1 MSDIPI
7 GQLAKACYAQAESIG
22 KLTASG
28 FIVLPECPFCG
39 GNKKA
44 GIRRVLDGTYYKH
57 RFNCFVCGKKVQSP
71 EDWQELAARMA
82 APMQYQPTPKRQ
94 QAAPK
99 TYPWQAD
106 PMRWHSR
113 YTNDR
118 NAVIDAW
125 QAYKP
130 LSEQTI
136 VRYQLGYGAFS
147 RSQFNHDDYLICEH
161 PRLMYAN
168 IENADNQA
176 SAFRGRIYK
185 CNCDPKKHKW
195 LSIMGSQAWLWGQYH
210 ILKHAHGKR
219 LIIGENPVDGMLAM
233 QAMPGVLAVA
243 STAGAGTFPDAWLQ
257 LIAAAKPKSVLIWLD
272 NDLIGNPNEETR
284 ELLLARWIAKMR
296 AKGVEPTPQMIEH
309 QRTKAMG
316 PKLVKALQALGV
328 PTRAKEWASGTVP
341 KMDMGQYLI
350 EQGAF

>member
-1 MSDIPI
+1 MNDQAIPI
-7 GQLAKACYAQAESIG
+7 GQLAKACYAQAELIG

-44 GIRRVLDGTYYKH
+44 GIRRVLDGAYYKH

-71 EDWQELAARMA
+71 EEWQELASRMA
-82 APMQYQPTPKRQ
+82 APMQYQPTPKREQ
-94 QAAPK
+94 PAPK
-99 TYPWQAD
+99 TYPWQND

-118 NAVIDAW
+118 NAVIEAW

-130 LSEQTI
+130 LTEQTI
-136 VRYQLGYGAFS
+136 IRYQLGYGVLPH
-147 RSQFNHDDYLICEH
+147 NPCEH
-161 PRLMYAN
+161 KRLIYAN
-168 IENADNQA
+168 IENSDNQA
-176 SAFRGRIYK
+176 TAFRGRTSG
-185 CNCDPKKHKW
+185 CDCEPKW
-195 LSIMGSQAWLWGQYH
+195 LTLIGSQAWLWGQYH
-210 ILKHAHGKR
+210 VLRQAHGKR
-219 LIIGENPVDGMLAM
+219 LIIGENPVDCMLAM

-243 STAGAGTFPDAWLQ
+243 STAGAGTFPDAWIQ
-257 LIAAAKPKSVLIWLD
+257 LIAAARPKSVLVWLD
-272 NDLIGNPNEETR
+272 NDLIGNPTDETR
-284 ELLLARWIAKMR
+284 ELLVERWIAKMR

-328 PTRAKEWASGTVP
+328 PTRAKEWASGTTP
-341 KMDMGQYLI
+341 RMDMGQYLI
-350 EQGAF
+350 EQGAV